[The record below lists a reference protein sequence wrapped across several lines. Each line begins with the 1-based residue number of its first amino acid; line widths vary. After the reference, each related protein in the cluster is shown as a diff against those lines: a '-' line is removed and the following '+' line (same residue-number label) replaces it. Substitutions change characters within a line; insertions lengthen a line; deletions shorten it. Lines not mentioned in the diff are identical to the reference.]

1 MLLRRPYIREVRVAW
16 IIQVSLIKFTI
27 EKSCL
32 MITVRRG
39 ACISETYNSSLAF
52 GTLYFLR
59 ILQ

>member
-1 MLLRRPYIREVRVAW
+1 
-16 IIQVSLIKFTI
+16 
-27 EKSCL
+27 

-59 ILQ
+59 ILQQQVFYVAL